1 MSLGAFLMA
10 HVRTL
15 LVLLL
20 ASVGY
25 AQRVDDGADL
35 VILGRVLS
43 LDPKVPTAEAVVVR
57 GGQVERLSTREG
69 ARARI
74 GPRTR
79 VLEVPKGGVALP
91 GFIESHGHLRALGKM
106 ERTLDLS
113 GAVSVDDVVARV
125 AAAAASIP
133 EGRWIV
139 GRGWNHER
147 FAVPAMPTAADLD
160 RATAKHPVALYRTD
174 GHALAANSAAL
185 VAAKISEKTPNA
197 PGGEVLK
204 SQDGRPTGVL
214 IDRAMDVV
222 TRLADADPAPEL
234 LVADLKAA
242 SRRCLENGVTTFVD
256 AGTTPAELL
265 RLAALIDAGDVGMRV
280 HALLHAS
287 TPDEFAAATA
297 RPPIRDLSNGRLSV
311 RGLKISADGA
321 LGSRGAA
328 LNAPYDDRPGS
339 TGLVLAPLPHLLT
352 AARKALAD
360 GWQLCVHAIGDRANG
375 MVLDAIE
382 AALAERPTSD
392 HRFRIEHAQVV
403 DPKDL
408 PRFAKLG
415 VIASIQPCHATSD
428 GPWAQKRLGAARYA
442 AMGYPAR
449 SLLDAGARVT
459 LGTDAPVE
467 PLSPIRNFTAAI
479 TRWDPDG
486 VLGGPFKPEERMNR
500 FESLAGLTTWGAY
513 ATFGEHRRGKL
524 SPGMDA
530 DIVVLDADPMTA
542 TPAALM
548 ASKVTATIVAGKVA
562 FERTP

>member
-1 MSLGAFLMA
+1 MRS
-10 HVRTL
+10 R
-15 LVLLL
+15 
-20 ASVGY
+20 
-25 AQRVDDGADL
+25 
-35 VILGRVLS
+35 
-43 LDPKVPTAEAVVVR
+43 
-57 GGQVERLSTREG
+57 
-69 ARARI
+69 RI
-74 GPRTR
+74 RGPRR
-79 VLEVPKGGVALP
+79 RED
-91 GFIESHGHLRALGKM
+91 F
-106 ERTLDLS
+106 
-113 GAVSVDDVVARV
+113 
-125 AAAAASIP
+125 
-133 EGRWIV
+133 
-139 GRGWNHER
+139 
-147 FAVPAMPTAADLD
+147 
-160 RATAKHPVALYRTD
+160 
-174 GHALAANSAAL
+174 
-185 VAAKISEKTPNA
+185 EKTPNA
-197 PGGEVLK
+197 PGGEVLE

-287 TPDEFAAATA
+287 TPDKFAAATA

-428 GPWAQKRLGAARYA
+428 GPWGAKAPRCRPLCGDGIPGAQPSRCGGPRDARHRR
-442 AMGYPAR
+442 AR
-449 SLLDAGARVT
+449 RTPFAHPQLHGPRV
-459 LGTDAPVE
+459 
-467 PLSPIRNFTAAI
+467 

-500 FESLAGLTTWGAY
+500 FESLAGLATWAPTPPS
-513 ATFGEHRRGKL
+513 ANIAAESSLRGW
-524 SPGMDA
+524 
-530 DIVVLDADPMTA
+530 
-542 TPAALM
+542 TPT
-548 ASKVTATIVAGKVA
+548 SSSSTRI
-562 FERTP
+562 P